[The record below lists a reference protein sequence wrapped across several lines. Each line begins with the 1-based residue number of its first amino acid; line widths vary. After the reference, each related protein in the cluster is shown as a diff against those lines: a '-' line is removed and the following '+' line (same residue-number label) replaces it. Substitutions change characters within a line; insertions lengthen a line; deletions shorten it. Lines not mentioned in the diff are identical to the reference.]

1 MLLDNYTLTKFIGK
15 GTFGEVYLTKKQG
28 SDFLYATKRMSVKFV
43 EDPKYIK
50 YFNNEIS
57 ILRKLYHKN
66 IIKLEE
72 LKKTTNHYYVIME
85 YCNGG
90 TLTEC
95 LEKYKSLYRRPFTE
109 EIVQHIMRQVVDA
122 VNYMHDLKII
132 HRDLKL
138 ENILVKFENEIDK
151 NQMNLMKAEIK
162 IIDFGFAAYKEQT
175 GLLKTAIGSPMN
187 MDPLILAKFNSGGAV
202 NKELGYDEKADIW
215 SLGTLCY
222 QMLIGECAFNAYNMK
237 ELLLKVEEGTYK
249 VPTNLSKEVVSFLN
263 AMLQYKPEKRLS
275 ARQLIKHAFL
285 IKNINDFTR
294 INVNKVS
301 NKVYNGE
308 LKINIKDNQTIWS
321 IFNEDDQSKLNKIP
335 GEFFPCETPITESQY
350 LEDVNKNGNNDMI
363 TKEPFNLDKITIS
376 KQFTQATSIPIEGFN
391 GQSNSTPIPSSENV
405 QNNIIGKNNEEL
417 LRTPSKNLIT
427 GFQNNN
433 FQNPNLQKPQLLGQN
448 CLQINGNNMNTVE
461 KQLNNGQI
469 VRPQIAKGPQFQPQ
483 MGQNGQIQNQMNLI
497 PKTPIK
503 AMAPNN
509 INQVNPKTNQHPRN
523 LPQGL
528 LQQPNGPLL
537 NKILPIAPN
546 QLQFNIIP
554 PNQITQ
560 NQILAKNQ
568 SNKIPINQ
576 KPQMNKAII
585 NQINNIP
592 NIPQKLIGMNKKQP
606 IAGNK
611 LQQQD
616 NQIRKVITFQQKN
629 TIQNPINPLQ
639 VQINQAGQI
648 IQPNKINQPVLYN
661 NLQNKNQIIQP
672 QFNIN
677 PQKNIPGLILKT
689 DSNKINQ
696 VKPLL
701 PINNKI
707 GIANG
712 NNGMIHNR
720 AFNNRNVSPIIGKL
734 PNNNN
739 ILLPKPI
746 QRNGISPNRIIM
758 KPTFPPM
765 GRPAIIINPF

>member
-28 SDFLYATKRMSVKFV
+28 SDFLYATKRMDVKFV

-57 ILRKLYHKN
+57 ILRRLYHKN

-95 LEKYKSLYRRPFTE
+95 LEKYKRLYRRPFTE

-122 VNYMHDLKII
+122 INYMHDLKII

-138 ENILVKFENEIDK
+138 DNILVKFENESDK
-151 NQMNLMKAEIK
+151 NQMNLLNAEIK

-294 INVNKVS
+294 INVNQIS

-321 IFNEDDQSKLNKIP
+321 IFNEDDEIKLNKIP
-335 GEFFPCETPITESQY
+335 GDLFPSQTPISESQY
-350 LEDVNKNGNNDMI
+350 LENINKNDKNEMI
-363 TKEPFNLDKITIS
+363 SKEPFNLDKITIS
-376 KQFTQATSIPIEGFN
+376 KQFTEANSLPIQALNEI
-391 GQSNSTPIPSSENV
+391 SNSTPIPGSENN
-405 QNNIIGKNNEEL
+405 QNNNTRKNNEEL
-417 LRTPSKNLIT
+417 LKTTTKKLVTS
-427 GFQNNN
+427 FQNNN
-433 FQNPNLQKPQLLGQN
+433 FQNPNFPTPQLLGQN
-448 CLQINGNNMNTVE
+448 GMQINGNNMNTVE
-461 KQLNNGQI
+461 KRLNNGQI
-469 VRPQIAKGPQFQPQ
+469 VKAQVAKAPQFQPQ
-483 MGQNGQIQNQMNLI
+483 IQNGQIQNQMNLI
-497 PKTPIK
+497 QKTPIK
-503 AMAPNN
+503 TMAPNN
-509 INQVNPKTNQHPRN
+509 INQLNSNQYPRN

-528 LQQPNGPLL
+528 IQQPNGPLL
-537 NKILPIAPN
+537 NKIQPIAPK

-554 PNQITQ
+554 PNQIPQ
-560 NQILAKNQ
+560 NQILANNQ
-568 SNKIPINQ
+568 PNKTPIKQ
-576 KPQMNKAII
+576 IPQMNKVLL
-585 NQINNIP
+585 NQIKNTS
-592 NIPQKLIGMNKKQP
+592 NIPQKQIGMNKIQP
-606 IAGNK
+606 ITGNL

-616 NQIRKVITFQQKN
+616 NPIRKAITFQQKN
-629 TIQNPINPLQ
+629 IVQNPRNPLQ
-639 VQINQAGQI
+639 VQINQGGPI
-648 IQPNKINQPVLYN
+648 LQPNKINQAILN
-661 NLQNKNQIIQP
+661 NNNNPQNQNKIVQP
-672 QFNIN
+672 QLNIN
-677 PQKNIPGLILKT
+677 SQKNIAGFKINT
-689 DSNKINQ
+689 NSHRINQ

-701 PINNKI
+701 TMNKNI

-712 NNGMIHNR
+712 NIGMIRNGV
-720 AFNNRNVSPIIGKL
+720 FNNRNPSPKIGKL

-739 ILLPKPI
+739 ILLVKPI
-746 QRNGISPNRIIM
+746 QRNGVSPMRIFT
-758 KPTFPPM
+758 KPTFPQM
-765 GRPAIIINPF
+765 GRPALMIKPL